1 MLQQVECTKY
11 LGVFIDSN
19 LSWQQNTLIIVT
31 KNTSICIFYKI
42 RHKLIYKMAKMI
54 YFAFMHSYLIYGIE
68 VYGNTHMKNVHRLI
82 ILNNKI
88 LSIGLLQNKSLD
100 TYAPQLYTNYNILSL
115 PNLLKFQI
123 LKIVH
128 KCICYYYF
136 YNRFTALLEFVWN
149 YPGELVPER

>member
-68 VYGNTHMKNVHRLI
+68 VYGNTHMKNLHRLI

-88 LSIGLLQNKSLD
+88 LHIVQNKSSD
-100 TYAPQLYTNYNILSL
+100 THVPQLYTKYNTLLL
-115 PNLLKFQI
+115 PNLHNSRFLKM
-123 LKIVH
+123 
-128 KCICYYYF
+128 CI
-136 YNRFTALLEFVWN
+136 NLFTISKNYLPSLL
-149 YPGELVPER
+149 